1 MFAEQE
7 SLKSF
12 LNVLTVSAFFTSD
25 GKLFHAQGA
34 AVWKARSPRRRRLR
48 IVNKSLLSTDRK
60 VTWQSRVETGCN
72 MQLVQF
78 WAPTVEPT
86 PDHYFDNSTGFQYAN
101 SSSTGPRCW
110 HVEWTRLVSRPTW
123 RNISFNAS
131 HLVRSAQLHHRYC
144 LSRDWS
150 LISQDVHSPT
160 PHLSFGTVCLQKSCC
175 MIWNIVLKDILRH
188 SCLIA
193 VWLILHQ
200 RLCSLL

>member
-1 MFAEQE
+1 M
-7 SLKSF
+7 SI
-12 LNVLTVSAFFTSD
+12 
-25 GKLFHAQGA
+25 AQTLA
-34 AVWKARSPRRRRLR
+34 YNLISSRLDHC
-48 IVNKSLLSTDRK
+48 NSLLYGAPAATVDK
-60 VTWQSRVETGCN
+60 LQSAQNNAARAVLSANGRP
-72 MQLVQF
+72 M
-78 WAPTVEPT
+78 

-175 MIWNIVLKDILRH
+175 AIWNIVLKDILRH

-193 VWLILHQ
+193 VTRPSDRYLTSASVAFHRHIWIWH
-200 RLCSLL
+200 SINY